1 MKSPT
6 PSQSA
11 ALAARGNVLLEAGA
25 GAGKTSTLVA
35 RCVAELCAKSNPVSL
50 DELLM
55 VTFTEAAAAEMRRR
69 IREALTDRAA
79 REPANQRLAEQLAL
93 LDQAR
98 IGTLHSFCFR
108 LVRDHFHELGLDPQS
123 QVLDEGEARLLAA

>member
-1 MKSPT
+1 M
-6 PSQSA
+6 
-11 ALAARGNVLLEAGA
+11 LEAGA

-35 RCVAELCAKSNPVSL
+35 RCVAELCAESNPVSL

-108 LVRDHFHELGLDPQS
+108 LVRESSRSPPMPLSTLPTGMGVWAMAGS
-123 QVLDEGEARLLAA
+123 GEPCVVGRLL